1 VEAEKSGPGV
11 LMRVSVAVLAVM
23 AMTAPALADGA
34 FDKAVLDAHNKER
47 ATVGVPPLTWS
58 DALAKD
64 AAGWAAH
71 LVQLGHPVHSKPE
84 ERGHEGESLW
94 MGTAGAYSAD
104 EIVGGW
110 IAEKSNFVYG
120 AFPNV
125 VKSGDWHAVG
135 HYTQVIWRNTKQVG
149 CAKTA
154 MGGSDLIV
162 CRYNPAGNL
171 VGEKPY

>member
-1 VEAEKSGPGV
+1 MRAIFVLFAAAIAAGP
-11 LMRVSVAVLAVM
+11 AA
-23 AMTAPALADGA
+23 AAD
-34 FDKAVLDAHNKER
+34 FNKAVLDAHNRER
-47 ATVGVPPLTWS
+47 LVIGVPPLVWS

-71 LVQLGHPVHSKPE
+71 LVQLGHPVHSKPD

-94 MGTAGAYSAD
+94 MGTAGAYSPD
-104 EIVGGW
+104 EIVDGW
-110 IAEKSNFVYG
+110 VAEKSNFVYG
-120 AFPNV
+120 AFPAV

-135 HYTQVIWRNTKQVG
+135 HYTQVIWRNTKEVG

-154 MGGSDLIV
+154 MGGSDVVV

>member
-1 VEAEKSGPGV
+1 
-11 LMRVSVAVLAVM
+11 MRATVILFLGLIAAG
-23 AMTAPALADGA
+23 PALADSA

-47 ATVGVPPLTWS
+47 ATLGVPALTWS

-84 ERGHEGESLW
+84 ERNHEGESLW
-94 MGTAGAYSAD
+94 MGTAGAYSPD

-120 AFPNV
+120 AFPAV
-125 VKSGDWHAVG
+125 VKSGDWHVVG
-135 HYTQVIWRNTKQVG
+135 HYTQVIWRNAKQVG
-149 CAKTA
+149 CAKTTLS
-154 MGGSDLIV
+154 GSDLVV

>member
-1 VEAEKSGPGV
+1 
-11 LMRVSVAVLAVM
+11 MRIPLIALAVM
-23 AMTAPALADGA
+23 AMTASAQADSA
-34 FDKAVLDAHNKER
+34 FDKGLLDAHNKER
-47 ATVGVPPLTWS
+47 ATLGVPPLTWS

-71 LVQLGHPVHSKPE
+71 IVQIGHPVHSKPE
-84 ERGHEGESLW
+84 ERSHEGESLW
-94 MGTAGAYSAD
+94 MGTAGAFSPD

-110 IAEKSNFVYG
+110 IAEKSSFVYG

-125 VKSGDWHAVG
+125 VKSGDWHVVG
-135 HYTQVIWRNTKQVG
+135 HYTQVIWRNTKEVG
-149 CAKTA
+149 CAKTT
-154 MGGSDLIV
+154 MGGNDLVV